1 MYVQLLAGGQR
12 FLYDVGNLAELKAH
26 ALDHLR
32 TLLPSAADIQIFYRV
47 PVATHGDATVVLV
60 NSESDFQVGLQVWND
75 SIRPLQLARQE
86 PLLASFEAVPSSVEP
101 NPPATT
107 TASAAP
113 SSYVTPK
120 KKSTRAPAPDTTAD
134 VSSILPD
141 TPQQLQQSVGA
152 AGQGTV
158 AVVGT
163 DWYHSREKA
172 STLLSSF
179 APESPT
185 DPPTIRITLRA
196 GQASSRIRFDPYNRP
211 DVNELRQVVQSEL
224 LRRLAPEERDRIV
237 AGTSNC
243 TIKFLMYVNTP
254 AAPVDVDVEDNT
266 DVTFVCDEIKKYG
279 NDYSV
284 QLMCEWVDAT
294 EVPCAREDVRLV
306 ETDLVEVVLPPRSAL
321 TFNLAHT
328 PKREHHEV
336 KGIDMGE
343 E

>member
-1 MYVQLLAGGQR
+1 MYVQLLVGGQR
-12 FLYDVGNLAELKAH
+12 FLYDVGNLVELKTH
-26 ALDHLR
+26 ALEHLR
-32 TLLPSAADIQIFYRV
+32 TLFPAAVDMQILYRV
-47 PVATHGDATVVLV
+47 PVATHGDATVVYV

-86 PLLASFEAVPSSVEP
+86 PLLAAFEALASSGAPQTVISP
-101 NPPATT
+101 LPPATG
-107 TASAAP
+107 SGAP
-113 SSYVTPK
+113 SSFVTPK
-120 KKSTRAPAPDTTAD
+120 KKSTRAPAPDNSTAD
-134 VSSILPD
+134 VSSILPS
-141 TPQQLQQSVGA
+141 TPQQVQQQPTA
-152 AGQGTV
+152 I
-158 AVVGT
+158 GT

-172 STLLSSF
+172 SNLLSSF

-211 DVNELRQVVQSEL
+211 DVNDLRQMVQSEL
-224 LRRLAPEERDRIV
+224 LRRL
-237 AGTSNC
+237 TSAEQEQILSGMSNS
-243 TIKFLMYVNTP
+243 TVKFLMYVNTP
-254 AAPVDVDVEDNT
+254 AAPVDIDVEDDT